1 MASESLTAGRF
12 ARFYAPLAAT
22 SLLLTA
28 TNPLLAAALA
38 RTPFPTAALAGYSVA
53 FALSG
58 VLYSP
63 LLVTQQVAAT
73 RLLEGRGLAAVR
85 RFALGTGAIFSVLA
99 ALVAFTDLG
108 TWVFQDIVGV
118 SGAVYDEALEA
129 MSLLWPVPLVTAVRA
144 LHQGRLVAAHRT
156 HPIAVA
162 TGVRTG
168 VLAVVAFVLAAL
180 AGGAWI
186 GGAAFTLGLMGET
199 VLVVLAPSDQ
209 EFRRAPMAGTGAAGG
224 PDDGDPV
231 LWFSTPLMLNV
242 LLWWSTP
249 LLVNG
254 VLARTPEPET
264 ALAAFAVVEAVAW
277 FVTAPVGQLQHASI
291 ALVEGEETH
300 RKVRR
305 WAAILAAG
313 VFVILAMLALPALR
327 QAVLA
332 WGFGLEPGLLRQA
345 GGALP
350 LAALYPLLYG
360 HRQYYQGLFIRA
372 GRPGVVGWG
381 ACLRIGSIVLLA
393 LLLTEPLGEHGAAL
407 GVGLAVV
414 GMGIEDFFLERLSH
428 SRALPALATAPPVM
442 DEAVST

>member
-1 MASESLTAGRF
+1 MTPEFLTARRF

-38 RTPFPTAALAGYSVA
+38 RTPRPAAALAGYSVA

-85 RFALGTGAIFSVLA
+85 RFALGTGALFSVLA
-99 ALVAFTDLG
+99 TLVAFTGLG
-108 TWVFQDIVGV
+108 AWVFQDVVGV
-118 SGAVYDEALEA
+118 SGAVYEEA
-129 MSLLWPVPLVTAVRA
+129 MEAMALLWPVPLVTAVRA

-162 TGVRTG
+162 TGIRTA
-168 VLAVVAFVLAAL
+168 VLAVVAFALAAV

-186 GGAAFTLGLMGET
+186 GGAAFTVGLAAET
-199 VLVVLAPSDQ
+199 VLVVLAPTD
-209 EFRRAPMAGTGAAGG
+209 EGLAEDAGEPGG
-224 PDDGDPV
+224 DGMPADDGEPV

-249 LLVNG
+249 LLVNA
-254 VLARTPEPET
+254 VLARTPRPET

-277 FVTAPVGQLQHASI
+277 FVTAPVGQLQHAAI
-291 ALVEGEETH
+291 ALVDSEESH
-300 RKVRR
+300 RRVRR
-305 WAAILAAG
+305 WALGLAALVFAILAL
-313 VFVILAMLALPALR
+313 LAVPGLR
-327 QAVLA
+327 EAVLS
-332 WGFGLEPGLLRQA
+332 WGFDLEPELLLQA
-345 GGALP
+345 GWALP

-360 HRQYYQGLFIRA
+360 HRQYFQGLFIRA
-372 GRPGVVGWG
+372 GRPGLVGWG
-381 ACLRIGSIVLLA
+381 ACLRIASIAILA
-393 LLLTEPLGEHGAAL
+393 LLLAPSLGEYGAAL
-407 GVGLAVV
+407 GVGLAVA
-414 GMGIEDFFLERLSH
+414 GMSVEDLFLERLSR

>member
-144 LHQGRLVAAHRT
+144 LHQGRLVAAHHT

-168 VLAVVAFVLAAL
+168 VLAVVAFVLAAV

-186 GGAAFTLGLMGET
+186 GGAAFTLGLISET

-209 EFRRAPMAGTGAAGG
+209 ELRRAPMAGTGEAGG

-291 ALVEGEETH
+291 ALVEGEKTH

-313 VFVILAMLALPALR
+313 VFVILAVLALPALR